1 MDNIGNSSAFMM
13 LTNDI
18 ETHSI
23 WHNTLRDETGEKVLR
38 EGLPLLLEIYAKYNI
53 KTTFFFIADF
63 AEKYPEIV
71 KKILPY
77 DHEVASHGYTH
88 KPDQAFDVLPLQ
100 AQIDHLKKSKQIL
113 EDISGQE
120 VISFRAPALRVN
132 SNTALALAEA
142 GYKIDSSVPSQRFDM
157 FLSFGS
163 KKKLK
168 WLTAPRLPYRTKQD
182 DLTKKGDG
190 SIIEVPLSAMLLP
203 YVGTTMRIL
212 PGLNR
217 IQRRLMNW
225 ENTLNKKPIV
235 FDIHPN
241 EFIDESSDSRKIGR
255 RTDNLLS
262 YLLADLLRSKLKVK
276 NLGLKAIPLYEDE
289 ILFYQKRNYTFTTIK
304 KYCALQGLI

>member
-1 MDNIGNSSAFMM
+1 MKRKRYTKTFIL
-13 LTNDI
+13 LTNDV

-38 EGLPLLLEIYAKYNI
+38 EGLPLLLDIYAKYDI

-71 KKILPY
+71 KIILPY
-77 DHEVASHGYTH
+77 GHEVASHGYTH
-88 KPDQAFDVLPLQ
+88 DPDQAFDVLSLQ
-100 AQIDHLKKSKQIL
+100 TQIEHLKKSKTIL

-142 GYKIDSSVPSQRFDM
+142 GFKIDSSVPSQRFDM

-168 WLTAPRLPYRTKQD
+168 WLTAPRLPYRTKES

-190 SIIEVPLSAMLLP
+190 PIVEVPLSAMIFP
-203 YVGTTMRIL
+203 YVGTTTRIL
-212 PGLNR
+212 PWFTR
-217 IQRRLMNW
+217 IQRHFMHW
-225 ENTLNKKPIV
+225 ESILNKKPIV

-241 EFIDESSDSRKIGR
+241 EFIDESGDFRKIGR

-304 KYCALQGLI
+304 NYCNLQGLI